1 MGLSQVSVHVNSSQ
15 LETFVPINQLSARE
29 IISTQAKMGEPDI
42 MTWFPRRED
51 YEQPVF
57 VQPDESYTDKIKR
70 LIETIEAAQN
80 SIKEVVDKDTL
91 TKEHKIFRVMDAKQD
106 LDELI
111 SLHKECESDGDAS
124 NHADDL
130 KKAKVGIINLKAY
143 MSQVSREE
151 FAASIMNERLFKVGS
166 VEGFEP
172 WLKAA
177 EDKINDRADKPVSF
191 EACMEY
197 EQMACRQLKETMK
210 GNKMMKR
217 LKDSAEGNKGN
228 VEIQEEL
235 SRLSERYYVLCKKAD
250 ARVKNMQSLLFE
262 WKRLNE
268 ILAPKEPKNMDDLQ
282 VKQFVVFLRTYAAYF
297 S

>member
-1 MGLSQVSVHVNSSQ
+1 
-15 LETFVPINQLSARE
+15 
-29 IISTQAKMGEPDI
+29 MGEPDI

-197 EQMACRQLKETMK
+197 EQMACRQLKETVK

>member
-1 MGLSQVSVHVNSSQ
+1 L
-15 LETFVPINQLSARE
+15 
-29 IISTQAKMGEPDI
+29 KMAEGEPDI

-51 YEQPVF
+51 YEQPVM
-57 VQPDESYTDKIKR
+57 VAPDETYTDKLAR
-70 LIETIEAAQN
+70 LIETIEGAQGN
-80 SIKEVVDKDTL
+80 IKEVVDQDTVS
-91 TKEHKIFRVMDAKQD
+91 KEQKIFRIMDTKQD
-106 LDELI
+106 LEELI
-111 SLHKECESDGDAS
+111 SLHKECEGDPEAA
-124 NHADDL
+124 NHGDEL

-151 FAASIMNERLFKVGS
+151 FAASIMNEYLFKVGS
-166 VEGFEP
+166 TEGFAP

-177 EDKINDRADKPVSF
+177 EDKINDKTDKPSSF

-197 EQMACRQLKETMK
+197 EQMACRQLKETVK

-217 LKDSAEGNKGN
+217 LKDAAEGNKAN
-228 VEIQEEL
+228 YQLQEDL

-250 ARVKNMQSLLFE
+250 SRVKNMQSLLFE

>member
-1 MGLSQVSVHVNSSQ
+1 MWKN
-15 LETFVPINQLSARE
+15 
-29 IISTQAKMGEPDI
+29 KMGEPDI

-51 YEQPVF
+51 YEQIQMVL
-57 VQPDESYTDKIKR
+57 PDETYTDKLAR

-80 SIKEVVDKDTL
+80 NIKEVVDKDSVS
-91 TKEHKIFRVMDAKQD
+91 KEQKIFRVMDAKQD

-111 SLHKECESDGDAS
+111 TLHKECEADPEAANHGDE
-124 NHADDL
+124 L

-151 FAASIMNERLFKVGS
+151 FAASIMNEYLFRVGS
-166 VEGFEP
+166 AEGFGP
-172 WLKAA
+172 WLKGA
-177 EDKINDRADKPVSF
+177 EDKINDRADKPSSF

-197 EQMACRQLKETMK
+197 EQMACRFLKETVK

-217 LKDSAEGNKGN
+217 LKDAADGNKAS
-228 VEIQEEL
+228 VEVQEEL
-235 SRLSERYYVLCKKAD
+235 RLLSERYYVLCKKAD
-250 ARVKNMQSLLFE
+250 SRVKNMQSLLFE

>member
-1 MGLSQVSVHVNSSQ
+1 VMV
-15 LETFVPINQLSARE
+15 A
-29 IISTQAKMGEPDI
+29 
-42 MTWFPRRED
+42 
-51 YEQPVF
+51 
-57 VQPDESYTDKIKR
+57 PDETYTDKLAR
-70 LIETIEAAQN
+70 LIETIEGAQGN
-80 SIKEVVDKDTL
+80 IKEVVDQDTVS
-91 TKEHKIFRVMDAKQD
+91 KEQKIFRIMDTKQD
-106 LDELI
+106 LEELI
-111 SLHKECESDGDAS
+111 TLHKECESAPEAANHGDE
-124 NHADDL
+124 L

-151 FAASIMNERLFKVGS
+151 FAASIMNEFLFKFGS
-166 VEGFEP
+166 TEGFAP

-177 EDKINDRADKPVSF
+177 EDKINDKTDKPSSF

-197 EQMACRQLKETMK
+197 EQMACRQLKETVK

-217 LKDSAEGNKGN
+217 LKDAADGNKAN
-228 VEIQEEL
+228 YQLQEDL
-235 SRLSERYYVLCKKAD
+235 SKLSERYYVLCKKAD
-250 ARVKNMQSLLFE
+250 SRVKNMQSLLFE

>member
-1 MGLSQVSVHVNSSQ
+1 MGVLSQVSVHVNSSQ
-15 LETFVPINQLSARE
+15 LETFVPINQFSARE
-29 IISTQAKMGEPDI
+29 RISTQAKMGEPDI

-151 FAASIMNERLFKVGS
+151 FAASIMNEYLFKVGS
-166 VEGFEP
+166 TEGFAP

-177 EDKINDRADKPVSF
+177 EDKINDKTDKPSSF

-197 EQMACRQLKETMK
+197 EQMACRQLKETVK

-217 LKDSAEGNKGN
+217 LKDAAEG
-228 VEIQEEL
+228 
-235 SRLSERYYVLCKKAD
+235 KKANS
-250 ARVKNMQSLLFE
+250 RVKNMQSLLFE